1 MKNNQVAFEFDD
13 KRYELTVKSRI
24 SIAEERYL
32 VEQCAEAYFDA
43 NGNYDPGYGQII
55 EGVLLFIAYTDVW
68 DREFGKED
76 AESGVPQMT
85 GERLNRLCEIMDAMH
100 ECEDN
105 DVFEVDYQWRS
116 QYRRIV
122 SAIQSKVS
130 ARLKEHPFKHTAELL
145 NALLQSIV
153 ASFETAQSET
163 SQYVQELLDKAG
175 GLEGLYK
182 KIRGGEDPQQKE
194 SAKIVAMPDVHTDQE
209 E

>member
-43 NGNYDPGYGQII
+43 NGNYDPDYGQIV

-76 AESGVPQMT
+76 AESGAPQMT
-85 GERLNRLCEIMDAMH
+85 GERLNRLCEIMDAMR

-130 ARLKEHPFKHTAELL
+130 DRLKEHPFKHTAELL
-145 NALLQSIV
+145 NALLQSIA

-163 SQYVQELLDKAG
+163 SKYVQEMLDKAG

-182 KIRGGEDPQQKE
+182 KIRGGEDLQQKE